1 VVAEHASPAS
11 IALAKDGAIVKE
23 LNELLVYAAEVQ
35 PSSPRV
41 DQSQARARVA
51 ETLLVDPALGVT
63 RIQYVGLPENEAVST
78 LVAGRSLGLEARAS
92 RRGHGPLN
100 VTFAAPAYAVA
111 RAESEDWAPAWL
123 RSVWDALRARGER
136 IARLLARRA

>member
-1 VVAEHASPAS
+1 VAEREPTPS
-11 IALAKDGAIVKE
+11 IVLAKDGAIVKE
-23 LNELLVYAAEVQ
+23 LKELVVYAAEVQ

-41 DQSQARARVA
+41 DRSQARARVA

-78 LVAGRSLGLEARAS
+78 LVAGRSLGLDARAT
-92 RRGHGPLN
+92 RRGYGPLN

-111 RAESEDWAPAWL
+111 RAESEDWPPVWL
-123 RSVWDALRARGER
+123 RGLWNAWRARGER
-136 IARLLARRA
+136 FARHLGRRA

>member
-1 VVAEHASPAS
+1 
-11 IALAKDGAIVKE
+11 VKE
-23 LNELLVYAAEVQ
+23 LKELLGYAAEVQ

-41 DQSQARARVA
+41 DRSQARARVA

-63 RIQYVGLPENEAVST
+63 RIQYVGLPESEAVST
-78 LVAGRSLGLEARAS
+78 LIAGRSLGLDGRAT

-111 RAESEDWAPAWL
+111 PAESEDWPPAWL
-123 RSVWDALRARGER
+123 RGLCDAVRARGER
-136 IARLLARRA
+136 IARLLGRRA